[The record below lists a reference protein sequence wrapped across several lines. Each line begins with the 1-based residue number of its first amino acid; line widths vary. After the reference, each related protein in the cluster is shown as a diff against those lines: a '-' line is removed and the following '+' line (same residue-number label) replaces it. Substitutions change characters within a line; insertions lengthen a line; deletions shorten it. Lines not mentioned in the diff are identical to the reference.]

1 MFFKRDIRYGG
12 EKIFR
17 FIVSNFLLR
26 FSIAC
31 LKSIQIVWSR
41 YHSSLWFLNIVC
53 FTKNIH
59 YLIRYIKIT
68 KLRQPEKISF
78 NAIQNEFKYL
88 IKGDITILNLPTEEE
103 KNLTI
108 IMSEPEVY
116 HSTCFI
122 WINRYWYNSV
132 IYGLLSK
139 QLCLCII
146 LNRFGS
152 NRIGSRR
159 IHDDNDVFR

>member
-1 MFFKRDIRYGG
+1 MLKYRCSLNVISGMWR

-41 YHSSLWFLNIVC
+41 YHSSLWFLNMVC
-53 FTKNIH
+53 FAKNIQ

-68 KLRQPEKISF
+68 KLRQPEKIS
-78 NAIQNEFKYL
+78 FKYL

-108 IMSEPEVY
+108 IMSEHEVY
-116 HSTCFI
+116 HSSWFI
-122 WINRYWYNSV
+122 WINRYWFSSI
-132 IYGLLSK
+132 IYELLFSY
-139 QLCLCII
+139 II
-146 LNRFGS
+146 QPWYHEIS
-152 NRIGSRR
+152 NI
-159 IHDDNDVFR
+159 